1 LPLKSPPP
9 KSYNTA
15 MKLGTLFNRKGD
27 LAGKIVQITTDLPG
41 LINNVS
47 PFVIIV
53 IAHFEVLS
61 LCLLHFLSMV
71 KFQGVLL
78 ALH

>member
-1 LPLKSPPP
+1 
-9 KSYNTA
+9 
-15 MKLGTLFNRKGD
+15 MKIKKIRLLFTLS
-27 LAGKIVQITTDLPG
+27 LLIVVVMDLPG

-47 PFVIIV
+47 PFVIII